1 MKPLEFLGSSY
12 EDFLEF
18 PKPILQKAG
27 YQLHLIQMGS
37 MPIDFKSM
45 LTVGRGVQELRLK
58 DTNGIYRVVY
68 TAKVGDCIY
77 VLHAFKKKTQKTP
90 QSDIE
95 LAKKRLKDLLQ
106 QLQEQEQQEN
116 NHE

>member
-1 MKPLEFLGSSY
+1 MKPLEFLGTSY

-27 YQLHLIQMGS
+27 YQLHLIQIGS
-37 MPIDFKSM
+37 MPFDFKSM

-58 DTNGIYRVVY
+58 DANGIYRVVY
-68 TAKVGDCIY
+68 TAKIGDCIY

-106 QLQEQEQQEN
+106 QLKQKEN
-116 NHE
+116 NND